1 MATEG
6 KWVLVWLGLMFGGIF
21 IGMGMDQYQKSQ
33 CRIEAIRAGVEA
45 DKINAACGL
54 K

>member
-1 MATEG
+1 MEVKWFMIGMA
-6 KWVLVWLGLMFGGIF
+6 VIFGLMFV
-21 IGMGMDQYQKSQ
+21 GMGVDQYSKSQ

-45 DKINAACGL
+45 DKINTACGL

>member
-1 MATEG
+1 MSDR
-6 KWVLVWLGLMFGGIF
+6 WIVILILGICVMMFGPLF
-21 IGMGMDQYQKSQ
+21 LMEEQKSQ

-45 DKINAACGL
+45 DKINTACGV

>member
-1 MATEG
+1 MD
-6 KWVLVWLGLMFGGIF
+6 KWIAIMIIGLTVGMFAPLGVMEYG
-21 IGMGMDQYQKSQ
+21 KSQ

-45 DKINAACGL
+45 DKINTACGV